1 MRHVD
6 LFSGIAGFAYAAK
19 QVWGNEYENV
29 LFCENNR
36 FCQEVIKKNFGK
48 DSVIYGDIKELTKEK
63 FIADTDK
70 RRLQKSR
77 TEQQADRNRQFSEVT
92 ADTNRSRSGTSEGRI
107 DEDRP
112 QEDERW
118 PKQPQPESS
127 GSGKFI
133 ADTKCSR
140 LYTTQDKQELEGER
154 ISKFCIEQSRNI
166 EFRQIDLISA
176 GFPCQPF
183 SQAGK
188 RRGKEDD
195 RYLWPEAFRVIKEF
209 RPRWVV
215 LENVPG
221 LFGILEPDSILE
233 VERKEAKSF
242 FENNNQN
249 STIER
254 IYRRIIGTIITDLEQ
269 IGYDFPRTTDLTPI
283 IFCIPACAV
292 NAPHRRDRIWIVA
305 NRKSINEK
313 WCEPSGDSAREPEMQ
328 IGNRNSDVA
337 NTCTERLQSTERT
350 EPFREERTTAS
361 RPTTECIG
369 DTTDTESRQPGK
381 QAESKRWQDFER
393 RSWETQWLTIATEF
407 CGVDDGVPAEL
418 DGFKLTKAGHRVERL
433 KSLGN
438 AIVTE
443 VAIEILKAIKASE
456 EIQG

>member
-19 QVWGNEYENV
+19 QVWGDEYENV

-63 FIADTDK
+63 FIADT
-70 RRLQKSR
+70 
-77 TEQQADRNRQFSEVT
+77 
-92 ADTNRSRSGTSEGRI
+92 
-107 DEDRP
+107 
-112 QEDERW
+112 
-118 PKQPQPESS
+118 
-127 GSGKFI
+127 
-133 ADTKCSR
+133 KCSR

-166 EFRQIDLISA
+166 EFRQIDLLSA

-195 RYLWPEAFRVIKEF
+195 RYLWPEAFRIIKEF

-215 LENVPG
+215 LENVAG
-221 LFGILEPDSILE
+221 LLGILEPDSISK
-233 VERKEAKSF
+233 VERKEAEF
-242 FENNNQN
+242 FHEDNNQN
-249 STIER
+249 TTTER

-305 NRKSINEK
+305 YTRCEYGERAENR
-313 WCEPSGDSAREPEMQ
+313 REPKGSIFSKEDAVMPERPDSNGREGVIANTIIKGQ
-328 IGNRNSDVA
+328 QKSEYKRNTKNNSENSPRMDNRFERQNSDV
-337 NTCTERLQSTERT
+337 TDTRTERLQSTERT